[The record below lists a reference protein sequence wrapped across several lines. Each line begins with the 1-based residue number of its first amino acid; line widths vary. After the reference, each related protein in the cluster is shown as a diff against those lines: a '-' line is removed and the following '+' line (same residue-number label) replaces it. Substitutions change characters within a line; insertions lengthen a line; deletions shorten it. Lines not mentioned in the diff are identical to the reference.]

1 MTCRDGPLADPL
13 DPGADNELRL
23 RRRLWSDGRALRSVR
38 ELGLVDA
45 TIRRFRLGLREP
57 YLSRDA
63 GLVIERALSF
73 PVLAADGTRE
83 SRWGYL
89 NLEGVTAHPPHPVGW
104 GPGTVRTCWSR
115 PVTPGA
121 TLLVVPSATDM
132 WLVAQ
137 AMGEAWGSLVI
148 ACPSWPGGPPPGW
161 RDPRFWRGW
170 DRVVLGLSGRADDE
184 DLVGVAGRAADREL
198 HRCAPAG
205 GERWADLVR
214 TGGSAAEI
222 RRLISDAPRWLS
234 VASLP
239 SSASAPAQADGDY
252 EADPVAIEGAFVG
265 GRMHHP
271 VTVERRELEQH
282 GTGAVEVV
290 QRYVTRVLRSDGVL
304 LDVVRLPAPRGTP
317 ASGRVL
323 ALSDGTRIVSAPQP
337 GRFGTWRFA
346 SIRDFIAAREAGR
359 EPARR
364 HAARLLAD
372 VEAQMRATVWLPH
385 AEDYALAALFVMA
398 TFVHRVFDAFPILL
412 VNGPKG
418 TGKSE
423 LGQAVAALSCNGLVA
438 GRVTPAGLVRLL
450 AESRGTVVLDDLE
463 AVGAGRGSDDLVQ
476 ILKTSYKASTAR
488 RVTPGRDGRVEVVDY
503 FAPKV
508 VTNIAGADP
517 VLLSRMLP
525 VRTGAMPDGVELG
538 MGVADVAALR
548 DELHTW
554 AMCDAAA
561 VADAYA
567 PLRDATRDRRAEIA
581 APLRAVAAVVG
592 IPDVARRLE
601 EALSAEPD
609 IVAEPIDTV
618 LRRLVRRIVEEEG
631 AVELAMPR
639 ILLEIASASGGSLRL
654 PSAESL
660 GRLLIAN
667 GAREA
672 EGEVSRR
679 RLHGEVVRVY
689 RLSER
694 FVERFARPSS
704 PAPDAFTFCAAP
716 CVACA
721 YEAVCAAATPGLR
734 EAKERRVR
742 ASSG

>member
-1 MTCRDGPLADPL
+1 MSAHAVVAV
-13 DPGADNELRL
+13 DPGAENELRL
-23 RRRLWSDGRALRSVR
+23 RRRLWSDAPALRSVR
-38 ELGLVDA
+38 ELGLTDA
-45 TIRRFRLGLREP
+45 TVRRFRLGLREP
-57 YLSRDA
+57 YVSRET
-63 GLVIERALSF
+63 GLTTERALSF
-73 PVLAADGTRE
+73 PVLSADGTRR

-89 NLEGVTAHPPHPVGW
+89 NLEGVTAYPPHPVGW
-104 GPGTVRTCWSR
+104 GPGAVRTCWSR
-115 PVTPGA
+115 AVTPGA
-121 TLLVVPSATDM
+121 TLLIVPTAVDM

-148 ACPSWPGGPPPGW
+148 ACPSWPGGAPPEW
-161 RDPRFWRGW
+161 RDPRFWRSW

-184 DLVGVAGRAADREL
+184 DLAMVAGRAADREL
-198 HRCAPAG
+198 HRCAPPD

-214 TGGSAAEI
+214 TGASATEV
-222 RRLISDAPRWLS
+222 RRLLVDAPRWTP
-234 VASLP
+234 VATLP
-239 SSASAPAQADGDY
+239 ATMVVETGGDY
-252 EADPVAIEGAFVG
+252 EADPIAIEGAFVG
-265 GRMHHP
+265 GLMHHP

-290 QRYVTRVLRSDGVL
+290 QRYVTRVLRADGLL
-304 LDVVRLPAPRGTP
+304 LDVVRLPAPAGTP

-359 EPARR
+359 EPAHRS
-364 HAARLLAD
+364 AARLLAD
-372 VEAQMRATVWLPH
+372 VEAQLRAGVWLPH
-385 AEDYALAALFVMA
+385 SEDYALAAVFVMA

-423 LGQAVAALSCNGLVA
+423 LGQAIAALSCNGLVA

-463 AVGAGRGSDDLVQ
+463 AVGAGRGSEDLVQ

-525 VRTGAMPDGVELG
+525 VRTGAMPNDVEFG
-538 MGVADVAALR
+538 MGVADVPALR

-554 AMCDAAA
+554 AMCEAAS

-567 PLRDATRDRRAEIA
+567 PLREAARDRRAEIA
-581 APLRAVAAVVG
+581 APLRAIATVAG
-592 IPDVARRLE
+592 LPDLARRLE
-601 EALSAEPD
+601 EALAAEPEA
-609 IVAEPIDTV
+609 VAETLEVV
-618 LRRLVRRIVEEEG
+618 LGRALRRIVGDEG
-631 AVELAMPR
+631 ATELAMPR
-639 ILLEIASASGGSLRL
+639 VLLEIGSMSDGRVRL

-660 GRLLIAN
+660 GRLLIAI

-672 EGEVSRR
+672 DGEVARR

-689 RLSER
+689 RFSER
-694 FVERFARPSS
+694 FMESVGRP
-704 PAPDAFTFCAAP
+704 PTAAPDAFAFCSGP
-716 CVACA
+716 CGRCP
-721 YEAVCAAATPGLR
+721 YDAVCETVVPGLR
-734 EAKERRVR
+734 RAKLSRGRNDAERSEA
-742 ASSG
+742 G